1 MIIDYAMRL
10 LPVLL
15 LASTSGALSLS
26 AFQHGQ
32 YLSESHNPA
41 IGNPEAIASGGKL
54 YARSCAACH
63 GPDGSGGRGPNLVR
77 RALWHPLSDDAIFTT
92 IRNGVPGADMPPTK
106 LEDAQT
112 WSLVAFIHA
121 LTGPASDNPVP
132 GDTSAG
138 EQVFWSTKTGCSNCH
153 AIRGRGSRMGP
164 DLSNIGG
171 SQPLAVIKESILE
184 PSKDL
189 SYAGKEGVTV
199 VLKSG
204 ETIKGVA
211 RNRSNYSLQVVDQ
224 KGDLHLISMTDV
236 KELTVL
242 DHSLMPSGYGKRL
255 SADELRDLL
264 AYLAH
269 QTVRDKTTTA
279 RAGKDS
285 Q

>member
-1 MIIDYAMRL
+1 MRL
-10 LPVLL
+10 LPVLF
-15 LASTSGALSLS
+15 LAAACGAPSLS

-32 YLSESHNPA
+32 YLRESHNPA
-41 IGNPEAIASGGKL
+41 IGNPEAIAAGAKL

-77 RALWHPLSDDAIFTT
+77 RALWHPLSDEALFNT

-106 LEDAQT
+106 LPDDQT
-112 WSLVAFIHA
+112 WSVVAFIHA

-138 EQVFWSTKTGCSNCH
+138 EQMFWSSKTGCSNCH
-153 AIRGRGSRMGP
+153 AIRGRGSRMAP

-171 SQPLAVIKESILE
+171 SNPLAVIKESILE

-189 SYAGKEGVTV
+189 SFAGKEGVTV
-199 VLKSG
+199 AMKNG
-204 ETIKGVA
+204 EEIKGVA
-211 RNRSNYSLQVVDQ
+211 RNRSNYSLQVVDRN
-224 KGDLHLISMTDV
+224 GNLHLIPMTEV

-242 DHSLMPSGYGKRL
+242 DRSLMPSDYGKRL

-269 QTVRDKTTTA
+269 QTVRQKTIA
-279 RAGKDS
+279 PLAGKDS